1 MKLKQLLLIAMAAI
15 SLVSCKDDEI
25 DFITFSVPNL
35 IFPSTGGTKEIGI
48 TYKGEW
54 SVTIPENSWIESVTP
69 MSGKGDARVKVT
81 AKANTTKE
89 ARVTEL
95 LFNSQLFS
103 IFQEIGVVEAN
114 LLYGNWQTTDKNYKF
129 TFNSDNTCHA
139 EMSMGTFDGTYTL
152 EGNIIT
158 IDTGRPQ
165 KVTIVIKSIEKGKS
179 MVAEMGGTQLY
190 LEYKK

>member
-1 MKLKQLLLIAMAAI
+1 MKLKQLLLIAVAAI

-25 DFITFSVPNL
+25 DFITFSVANL

-48 TYKGEW
+48 TYEGEW
-54 SVTIPENSWIESVTP
+54 SVTIPEKSWIESVTP
-69 MSGKGDARVKVT
+69 MSGKGNARVKVT

-89 ARVTEL
+89 VRVTEL

-114 LLYGNWQTTDKNYKF
+114 LLYGNWQTKDEKYKF

-139 EMSMGTFDGTYTL
+139 EISMGTFDGTYTL

-158 IDTGRPQ
+158 IDTGSPK
-165 KVTIVIKSIEKGKS
+165 KVTIVINSIVKEKS
-179 MVAEMGGTQLY
+179 MAATMGGTQLH